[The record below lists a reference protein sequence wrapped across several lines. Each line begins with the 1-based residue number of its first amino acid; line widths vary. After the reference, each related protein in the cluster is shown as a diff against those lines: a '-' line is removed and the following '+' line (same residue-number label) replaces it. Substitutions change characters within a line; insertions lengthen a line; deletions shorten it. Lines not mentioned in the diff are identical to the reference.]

1 LSTVTKKTLI
11 DKISQDTA
19 HPQIIVKKVV
29 QVFLDE
35 IVEELVKGNRVEFRG
50 FGVFEV
56 KQRASRTGRNP
67 RTGQKVHV
75 PKRKIVNFRVGRS
88 MKDQVQNKKS

>member
-1 LSTVTKKTLI
+1 MSTVTKKTLI